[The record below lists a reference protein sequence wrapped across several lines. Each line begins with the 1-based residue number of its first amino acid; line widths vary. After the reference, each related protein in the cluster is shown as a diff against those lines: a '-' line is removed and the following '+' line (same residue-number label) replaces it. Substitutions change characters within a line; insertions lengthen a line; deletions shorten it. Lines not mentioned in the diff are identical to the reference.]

1 MNERLILTI
10 SQKISLKEHPHFD
23 EQWLRKVIEGD
34 PSIIGLGD
42 LELKEAERIQP
53 KAGRLDLLLYDREK
67 EKRYEVE
74 IMLGKID
81 ESHIIRAIE
90 YWDNERK
97 RLPNYEHCAVVI
109 AEDITTRFLNVI
121 GLFNSSIPMIAIQ
134 LNALAVEDKL
144 ILNFV
149 KVLDEVSVGEDEDEI
164 SVKKDRTFWENKAS
178 KESLVIVDEC
188 NDILKEIDSDLHISY
203 NQSYMGLFKKNRPFN
218 FLVFVAKQ
226 KFVRVEI
233 KVEDIETWIKKL
245 EDHEFEIVSVGKG
258 SGRIKFR
265 IAKSDVANN
274 HDLLKEL
281 FQTSYNE
288 WIK

>member
-109 AEDITTRFLNVI
+109 AEDV
-121 GLFNSSIPMIAIQ
+121 IAIQ